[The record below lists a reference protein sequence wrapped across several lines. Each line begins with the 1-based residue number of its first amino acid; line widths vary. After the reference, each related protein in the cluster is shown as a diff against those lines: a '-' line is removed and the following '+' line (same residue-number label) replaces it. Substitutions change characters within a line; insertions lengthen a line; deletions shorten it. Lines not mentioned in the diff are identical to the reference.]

1 MITELQAYCR
11 ETQQTVPE
19 SPSEL
24 ARCIYDNLAL
34 CYSVELE
41 KLAQLTGIER
51 KITTLHVV
59 GGGSNNRLL
68 NQLTADVANVTVK
81 AGPGEATALGN
92 ILMQMIATGEL
103 KDIPAARTCIQT
115 SFPRNLSSKSN

>member
-19 SPSEL
+19 SPGEL

-41 KLAQLTGIER
+41 K
-51 KITTLHVV
+51 
-59 GGGSNNRLL
+59 N
-68 NQLTADVANVTVK
+68 
-81 AGPGEATALGN
+81 
-92 ILMQMIATGEL
+92 
-103 KDIPAARTCIQT
+103 
-115 SFPRNLSSKSN
+115 

>member
-19 SPSEL
+19 SPGEL

-81 AGPGEATALGN
+81 GTWG
-92 ILMQMIATGEL
+92 
-103 KDIPAARTCIQT
+103 
-115 SFPRNLSSKSN
+115 SNCFR

>member
-19 SPSEL
+19 SPGEL

-41 KLAQLTGIER
+41 KISS
-51 KITTLHVV
+51 I
-59 GGGSNNRLL
+59 NR
-68 NQLTADVANVTVK
+68 N
-81 AGPGEATALGN
+81 
-92 ILMQMIATGEL
+92 
-103 KDIPAARTCIQT
+103 RTENYNFTCCRWWFQ
-115 SFPRNLSSKSN
+115 